1 MSMIASI
8 LDRQLPCTCGRDHVT
23 RTRTVHVE
31 PGALSRLPG
40 WVREQGHTAVL
51 VVGDVRTMAAAGA
64 RVCSLLDGARVP
76 TSTLV
81 LPDHEGHSPTA
92 DDETVERALAT
103 IGSVRPSLII
113 AAGAGTVNDVAKL
126 AADKAGLPY
135 ATCPTAPSMNGYTS
149 AIAAI
154 LSGGVKRTVPARQ
167 AVAVFADVDVLA
179 AAPRILRL
187 AGFGDL
193 CSKPFSNGDW
203 FLGHALF
210 DEYWCALPADLLDG
224 AFRELLDHAR
234 GIGEGARPAVQRLT
248 ETLLL
253 SGFSMAL
260 AGSSSPASGG
270 EHLLSHYW
278 DMVEHAAGRPVRAL
292 HGLQVGVATVI
303 VGHLYEDILATPTD
317 RIDVAA
323 LVARGPATP
332 AEREREVRD
341 RHPLLP
347 DHIVDG
353 VVEQSLAKFRPP
365 AERREL
371 LERLIQ
377 RWPDIGAHVGVG
389 AVTTA
394 TIESALRLAG
404 APVHAEALGIDVT
417 SLSDT
422 VRVARD
428 MRSRFTVLDLAEEL
442 GLLDSFADQ
451 AWEIAD

>member
-8 LDRQLPCTCGRDHVT
+8 LDRQLPCVCGRAHVT
-23 RTRTVHVE
+23 RTRAVHVE
-31 PGALSRLPG
+31 AGALERVPA
-40 WVREQGHTAVL
+40 WVAAQGHAAAL
-51 VVGDVRTMAAAGA
+51 VVGDTRTMAAAGDRIVA
-64 RVCSLLDGARVP
+64 LLEGASVA
-76 TSTLV
+76 TSALV
-81 LPDHEGHSPTA
+81 LPDHHGHPPTA
-92 DDETVERALAT
+92 DDETVDRALAA
-103 IGSVRPSLII
+103 IAAARPALVI

-126 AADKAGLPY
+126 AAHRAELPY
-135 ATCPTAPSMNGYTS
+135 ITCPTAPSMNGYTS

-154 LSGGVKRTVPARQ
+154 LSGGVKRTLPARQ
-167 AVAVFADVDVLA
+167 ALAVFADVDVLA

-203 FLGHALF
+203 FLAHALL
-210 DEYWCALPADLLDG
+210 DEYWCALPAELLDG

-234 GIGEGARPAVQRLT
+234 GIGEGTPSAVHRLT

-270 EHLLSHYW
+270 EHLISHYW

-303 VGHLYEDILATPTD
+303 TGRLYEEIL
-317 RIDVAA
+317 
-323 LVARGPATP
+323 ATP
-332 AEREREVRD
+332 AERLDLDALAAAGSQTHAEREHEVRG

-347 DHIVDG
+347 PDIVDG
-353 VVEQSLAKFRPP
+353 VVAESLAKFRPP
-365 AERREL
+365 EERRAL
-371 LERLIQ
+371 LGRLVE
-377 RWPDIGAHVGVG
+377 RWPDIRARAGISA
-389 AVTTA
+389 AA
-394 TIESALRLAG
+394 IESALRQAG
-404 APVHAEALGIDVT
+404 APVHAAALGIDPT
-417 SLSDT
+417 TLAET

-428 MRSRFTVLDLAEEL
+428 MRSRYTVLDLADDL
-442 GLLDSFADQ
+442 GILDTFADR